1 MFPYRQAVEDYRRQ
15 IGRSKLLL
23 QTHGI
28 ELSTGITAIV
38 LWLMLVSH

>member
-1 MFPYRQAVEDYRRQ
+1 MFPCRQEVEDYRRQ
-15 IGRSKLLL
+15 SGRSTSVL

-28 ELSTGITAIV
+28 ELSTGIAAIV